1 MKYSGAVKNDRY
13 EHYRA
18 TGGKAAVLTCSDSAE
33 YKTMT
38 VRNATERPAP
48 DSGHRD
54 AGDTIPVPRKF
65 LVAAE
70 VEASN
75 DTRGLEGQRQ
85 RGKGFLGVRESCPGK
100 WSSGWILG

>member
-85 RGKGFLGVRESCPGK
+85 RGKGFLGVPESCPGK